1 MASSQGVL
9 TGYLPHVLR
18 VGSLGKTFASMGA
31 QLRPGPSVF
40 KMVLAIA
47 RMNAGCLN
55 EREDFPVVLCYM
67 GPRVAVWL

>member
-1 MASSQGVL
+1 MFSEWAVWERP
-9 TGYLPHVLR
+9 LPPW
-18 VGSLGKTFASMGA
+18 GA

-47 RMNAGCLN
+47 RMNVGCLN